1 MDTSAKSS
9 GPASYFPSIEKTYGQ
24 PIDHWLDILRSAGER
39 LGRTA
44 AARRTAD
51 AAQADAA
58 LAFDYSHALG
68 KLSGRP
74 LGDTDTGLR
83 EIGADLRRAI
93 DGDLSNIGRLRQRY
107 EEQCGSIVA
116 EGETRI
122 EYWRSELD
130 D

>member
-1 MDTSAKSS
+1 MMECSA
-9 GPASYFPSIEKTYGQ
+9 YFS
-24 PIDHWLDILRSAGER
+24 LRSAGER

-58 LAFDYSHALG
+58 LAFGYSHALG

-93 DGDLSNIGRLRQRY
+93 DGDLSNIGRLRRRY